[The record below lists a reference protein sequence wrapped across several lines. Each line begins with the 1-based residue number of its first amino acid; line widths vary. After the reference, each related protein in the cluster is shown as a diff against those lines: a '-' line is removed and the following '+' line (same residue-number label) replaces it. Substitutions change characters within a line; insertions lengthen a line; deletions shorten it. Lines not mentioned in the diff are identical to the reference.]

1 MIRIANVIE
10 EAKLGGPQLRMVRI
24 AAALRSQAE
33 TLIVM
38 PHANSESFRTLCD
51 ENSVPWRALPLT
63 RITKEWRVALA
74 YCFFSPIEVLQLA
87 TLLRRERVDLVHAS
101 GGSWQY
107 KAVLAAKLA
116 RVPVIWHLND
126 TQMPSWLRGLFRL
139 VQPLADGFMF
149 TSQRTRDYYTPL
161 ISGNRAQA
169 IVSPPTDTKYFD
181 PGIPIEQSNIFPN
194 SWIDKAIVGTVANIN
209 PIKGLETFIKAMS
222 IVKKIHH
229 DTAIVIIGPVFSGSL
244 SSSSA
249 VSFSSN

>member
-10 EAKLGGPQLRMVRI
+10 EGKLGGPQLRMVRI

-38 PHANSESFRTLCD
+38 PQANSESFRVLCD
-51 ENSVPWRALPLT
+51 ENSVPWRALSLT

-74 YCFFSPIEVLQLA
+74 YCFFSPIEVLQLT

-126 TQMPSWLRGLFRL
+126 TQIPNWLRRLFRL

-149 TSQRTRDYYTPL
+149 SSQRTRDYYTPL
-161 ISGNRAQA
+161 ISGNRPQA
-169 IVSPPTDTKYFD
+169 IVFPPTDTKHFD
-181 PGIPIEQSNIFPN
+181 PGMPIVQSNLFSN
-194 SWIDKAIVGTVANIN
+194 SWLDKTIVGTVANIN

-222 IVKKIHH
+222 IVKKIYH
-229 DTAIVIIGPVFSGSL
+229 DTAIVIIGSVFSNQESY
-244 SSSSA
+244 SSKESI
-249 VSFSSN
+249 